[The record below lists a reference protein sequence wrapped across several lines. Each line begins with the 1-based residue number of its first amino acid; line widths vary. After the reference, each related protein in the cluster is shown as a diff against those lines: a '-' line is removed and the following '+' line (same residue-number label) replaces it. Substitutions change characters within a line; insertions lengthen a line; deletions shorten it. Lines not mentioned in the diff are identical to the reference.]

1 MSIDPKWRFAISIV
15 VTIAIGIS
23 QGTLVLTNAIP
34 AAYIPMV
41 AAWCGIIAFIG
52 SAVNTTISGMGMSTQ
67 SRSSAAATPNTVA
80 VQTNSPADMAKV
92 AQAIA
97 TIPEVSKVTATATV
111 AAATPS
117 NKVVSS

>member
-1 MSIDPKWRFAISIV
+1 MSIDPKWRFVISII
-15 VTIAIGIS
+15 VTVAIGIS

-34 AAYIPMV
+34 AAYIPIV

-67 SRSSAAATPNTVA
+67 SRIDAAA
-80 VQTNSPADMAKV
+80 SL
-92 AQAIA
+92 
-97 TIPEVSKVTATATV
+97 PEVKAIVTAPPV

-117 NKVVSS
+117 EKVVGTIAAAQTVINKAP

>member
-1 MSIDPKWRFAISIV
+1 MSIDPKWRFAISII

-34 AAYIPMV
+34 ATYIPMV

-67 SRSSAAATPNTVA
+67 SRIDAATSLPSV
-80 VQTNSPADMAKV
+80 K
-92 AQAIA
+92 AIL
-97 TIPEVSKVTATATV
+97 TEPPV

-117 NKVVSS
+117 EKVVGTVAAVQALSQKAS

>member
-1 MSIDPKWRFAISIV
+1 MSIDPKYRFAISII

-52 SAVNTTISGMGMSTQ
+52 SAVNTTISGMGMSSQ
-67 SRSSAAATPNTVA
+67 SRIASVA
-80 VQTNSPADMAKV
+80 SL
-92 AQAIA
+92 
-97 TIPEVSKVTATATV
+97 PEVKAILADPPVATA
-111 AAATPS
+111 APS
-117 NKVVSS
+117 DKVVSTIAAAQAVSQKAA

>member
-1 MSIDPKWRFAISIV
+1 MSIDPKWRFTISII

-34 AAYIPMV
+34 AAYIPIV

-67 SRSSAAATPNTVA
+67 SRIDAAASLPQVKAMLTTEDVA
-80 VQTNSPADMAKV
+80 K
-92 AQAIA
+92 
-97 TIPEVSKVTATATV
+97 
-111 AAATPS
+111 ATPS
-117 NKVVSS
+117 DKVVSTVQAAQAVAQKAA

>member
-1 MSIDPKWRFAISIV
+1 MSIDPKYRFLISII
-15 VTIAIGIS
+15 VTVAIGIS

-34 AAYIPMV
+34 AAYIPIV

-67 SRSSAAATPNTVA
+67 SRIDAAA
-80 VQTNSPADMAKV
+80 SL
-92 AQAIA
+92 
-97 TIPEVSKVTATATV
+97 PEVKAIVTAPPV

-117 NKVVSS
+117 EKVVGTIQAAQTVINKAA